1 LPALLQIVRHIGFST
16 LQLDLDPDR
25 LSFVHALEVVRD
37 AVAEFQ
43 MVETAQVVA
52 LYARMLADIAAKR
65 LPERRP
71 RSNPRVVKQKLSNLK
86 LKRAEHYRP
95 RKPYD
100 SFRDAVVVQPV
111 PADEALDILELPPRL
126 VWQDGVIL
134 DLRQPKPCLL

>member
-1 LPALLQIVRHIGFST
+1 VPRIDTTESEGE
-16 LQLDLDPDR
+16 PDR

-43 MVETAQVVA
+43 IVETAQVAA
-52 LYARMLADIAAKR
+52 LYARRLADIAAKR

-71 RSNPRVVKQKLSNLK
+71 RSNPRVVKQKMSNFK

-100 SFRDAVVVQPV
+100 SFRDAVIVQPV
-111 PADEALDILELPPRL
+111 PADEAPNILELPPRL

-134 DLRQPKPCLL
+134 NLRQPEPCLI